1 MLTNLSS
8 CGCSKGG
15 YIYICGKIRMAEDVE
30 NTLLEILRHIG
41 NMDKEAAEEKFA
53 DMRKNFRYQEDIFG

>member
-1 MLTNLSS
+1 MYY
-8 CGCSKGG
+8 SKGG

-41 NMDKEAAEEKFA
+41 NMDREAAAEKFA

>member
-1 MLTNLSS
+1 MNKQS
-8 CGCSKGG
+8 CHCSKGG

-30 NTLLEILRHIG
+30 NTLLGILRHIG
-41 NMDKEAAEEKFA
+41 NMDQEAAVEKFA